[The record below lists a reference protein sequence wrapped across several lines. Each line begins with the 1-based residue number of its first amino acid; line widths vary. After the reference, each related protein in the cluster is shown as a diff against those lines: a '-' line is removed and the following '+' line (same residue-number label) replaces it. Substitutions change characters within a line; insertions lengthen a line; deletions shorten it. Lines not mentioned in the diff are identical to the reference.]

1 MALIRNVHSN
11 TARQS
16 IVRRCLEMFDDLDV
30 IALAEGIET
39 YEEYVWLKNAG
50 IELMQGYLFAKPGFQ
65 SLPMVDFS
73 SY

>member
-1 MALIRNVHSN
+1 
-11 TARQS
+11 
-16 IVRRCLEMFDDLDV
+16 MFDDLDV